1 MSLSNN
7 QTFSKLGFILT
18 AAGSAVG
25 LGNIWR
31 FPYLTANNGGG
42 TFILVYIVCSIFIG
56 LSLLI
61 AEFVI
66 GKYLGHPFLEKL
78 THLKHHKVISKVIY
92 LNPVLAFLIM
102 SFYFVV
108 AGWTLF
114 YLVNSATTFIHYKT
128 SSSHMYY
135 ESIFNN
141 LLANPIQLFIYAF
154 IFLLI
159 TSFINYKGIIEGV
172 EKLNLFLLPLLFV
185 LLVVMVLKI
194 LSLNNAFDGVKYL
207 FEFHKESFNLKMLV
221 NALGQAFFSLSVG
234 LGNMIVFA
242 SFVPKNYNLKTSA
255 LSITIIGTLVGIFA
269 ALLIIPAVFSF
280 GYSLNTGG
288 PGLAFITLP
297 MVFAHMNFGIVLAI
311 LFFLV
316 MVFAAVTSTISLV
329 EVTIPYLIKLFN
341 ISRNQAIILNGIIV
355 TILLFIQ
362 CLSFNIFS
370 GIKIFNNNIFDF
382 SNLLTSILF
391 IFGATLI
398 AFMIGWGMSKK
409 DVRKELTNNES
420 IAFPF
425 FKTWLFT
432 VKYIVPIIVT
442 IMIIMIII

>member
-31 FPYLTANNGGG
+31 FPYLTATNGGG
-42 TFILVYIVCSIFIG
+42 TFILVYVICAIFIG

-78 THLKHHKVISKVIY
+78 KQLKHYKIISKIIY
-92 LNPVLAFLIM
+92 LNPILAFLIM

-114 YLVNSATTFIHYKT
+114 YFVNSATTFIHYKM
-128 SSSHMYY
+128 SANPLYY

-154 IFLLI
+154 LFLLG

-172 EKLNLFLLPLLFV
+172 EKLNLFLLPLLFL
-185 LLVVMVLKI
+185 LLVVMVIKI
-194 LSLNNAFDGVKYL
+194 LSLDNAYTGIKYL

-255 LSITIIGTLVGIFA
+255 LSITIIGIFVGILA

-280 GYSLNTGG
+280 GYSLNSGG

-297 MVFAHMNFGIVLAI
+297 MVFAHMHFGMVLAT

-316 MVFAAVTSTISLV
+316 MIFAAITSTISLV
-329 EVTIPYLIKLFN
+329 EVTVPYLIKLFSIN
-341 ISRNQAIILNGIIV
+341 RNQAIILNGIIV

-362 CLSFNIFS
+362 CLSFNVLS
-370 GIKIFNNNIFDF
+370 GVKIFNNNIFDF
-382 SNLLTSILF
+382 SNLLTSVLF
-391 IFGATLI
+391 IFGASLI

-420 IAFPF
+420 ISFPF
-425 FKTWLFT
+425 FKTWLFS
-432 VKYIVPIIVT
+432 VKYIVPIIVA
-442 IMIIMIII
+442 IMIIMSIL